1 MLRDE
6 IPRSRLLLSLLLY
19 FVKLKLNYNPSN
31 VYRTLQYILETLF
44 GPHRPRLVIGL
55 LMAANC
61 WFQCCFHTRARAWQ
75 LSMDIVITGHTLTLA
90 QLGTGFWWWRGL
102 MMEEHCLKQ
111 LSFYCQ
117 ATLALNW
124 TRTGTRGLGV
134 KWDRREWE

>member
-6 IPRSRLLLSLLLY
+6 IPRSRLLSLLLY
-19 FVKLKLNYNPSN
+19 FVKLKLNYKPSN
-31 VYRTLQYILETLF
+31 VYQPLQHILETLF
-44 GPHRPRLVIGL
+44 GPQRSRLVIGL
-55 LMAANC
+55 LMVANC
-61 WFQCCFHTRARAWQ
+61 WVQCCLHTRARAWQ

-124 TRTGTRGLGV
+124 TGSRADEVRML
-134 KWDRREWE
+134 